1 MIKNNRERKLF
12 KYLFVMLVIIIIA
25 FLGFI
30 WFQIHGNV
38 VNPNKGYRSNND
50 DTPISIT
57 LDKKQLNSISSYYL
71 KQFEHK
77 NNNMDY
83 KFWVSNHAY
92 VYGKIKVLG
101 SKVGY
106 ILTLNPELLDN
117 GDVELKATDLEVG
130 KLSIPPKFVISYV
143 GKHYK
148 VPKWVEL
155 DGKSGKIILHVN
167 KLGGKNKVS
176 YKADKIDMSD
186 NGEFKFQVLIPN
198 Q

>member
-1 MIKNNRERKLF
+1 MKTNAKERKLF
-12 KYLFVMLVIIIIA
+12 KYLFVTLVIAIIVG
-25 FLGFI
+25 FGFI
-30 WFQIHGNV
+30 WVQIHGNV
-38 VNPNKGYRSNND
+38 INPSKGYNSKND
-50 DTPISIT
+50 DTPISVS
-57 LDKKQLNSISSYYL
+57 LDKNQLNSISSYYL

-77 NNNMDY
+77 NNNMNY
-83 KFWVSNHAY
+83 KFWVSDHAY

-117 GDVELKATDLEVG
+117 GDVELKANGLEVG
-130 KLSIPPKFVISYV
+130 ELNIPPKFVISYV

-167 KLGGKNKVS
+167 KLGGKNKLS
-176 YKADKIDMSD
+176 YRADKIDMSG
-186 NGEFKFQVLIPN
+186 NGNFKFKVLIPN